1 MMAESIQRTNTSLSW
16 PARVILFC
24 SYLVTIAFYIGGFS
38 IGWQMETL
46 SNKAII
52 VNGRLLSAQLLE
64 AMMLA
69 IGLGL
74 GIQGAV
80 TSLLYITESRRTTG
94 TAITIL
100 GFAVI
105 WFGFAAG
112 HGLES
117 TFWHSVSSPLLFTG
131 PGILFVYTFYLLL
144 KAAKLRKKEKQALIN
159 AEQQSLL
166 SQP

>member
-1 MMAESIQRTNTSLSW
+1 MTAESIQRTNTSLSW

-46 SNKAII
+46 SNKTII
-52 VNGRLLSAQLLE
+52 INGRLLSAQLLE

-80 TSLLYITESRRTTG
+80 TSLIYITESRRITG
-94 TAITIL
+94 TAVTIL
-100 GFAVI
+100 GFAMI
-105 WFGFAAG
+105 WFGFSAG

-117 TFWHSVSSPLLFTG
+117 TFWHSVSSPLLFVG
-131 PGILFVYTFYLLL
+131 PGILTVYTFYLMIRAVKLA
-144 KAAKLRKKEKQALIN
+144 KAEKQAQIN
-159 AEQQSLL
+159 EEQQSPL